1 MSEYVAPAD
10 AFEIFDI
17 KLTKEKSM
25 FLHDRMYNHLKT
37 TKYNTGK
44 MNALGYKTR
53 ICDTKGV
60 YQAQKIYELTIY
72 EKDKKR
78 LVKEINSYLMQC
90 EHPST
95 LKSTFISIHD
105 FMGTYF
111 PDEVVVCRDSDSMQS
126 CMFARNISEG
136 FPGQDEGY
144 YNRDVYKIRFAFLK
158 DFIKI
163 PLCNKELQMIQAK
176 NDKVANIR
184 MADLT
189 VKDNILNALKEKG
202 FVCSIADYCDRD
214 GTSVPSVY
222 IDDRENFN
230 KLINVAIE
238 HYINDAVKDLHCIIH
253 LTKQKKNHTRR
264 PYEPLFRLA
273 DIELPTIAIQNK

>member
-17 KLTKEKSM
+17 KLTKETSM

-37 TKYNTGK
+37 CNYNKGK
-44 MNALGYKTR
+44 MNAIGYKTR
-53 ICDTKGV
+53 ICDTNGV

-78 LVKEINSYLMQC
+78 LVKEINNYLKQC

-95 LKSTFISIHD
+95 LKSRFISIHD
-105 FMGTYF
+105 FIGTYF
-111 PDEVVVCRDSDSMQS
+111 PDEEIVCRDSDYAQS
-126 CMFARNISEG
+126 CMFARDISEG

-158 DFIKI
+158 DFIRI
-163 PLCNKELQMIQAK
+163 PFCNKELQMIQAQ
-176 NDKVANIR
+176 NDKLANIR

-202 FVCSIADYCDRD
+202 FTCHVIDYHDRD
-214 GTSVPSVY
+214 GTVVPSVY
-222 IDDRENFN
+222 IDDRESFN
-230 KLINVAIE
+230 RLINVAIE
-238 HYINDAVKDLHCIIH
+238 QYINDTVKDLQCVIH
-253 LTKQKKNHTRR
+253 LTKQKKNHTRAA
-264 PYEPLFRLA
+264 YEPLFKLA